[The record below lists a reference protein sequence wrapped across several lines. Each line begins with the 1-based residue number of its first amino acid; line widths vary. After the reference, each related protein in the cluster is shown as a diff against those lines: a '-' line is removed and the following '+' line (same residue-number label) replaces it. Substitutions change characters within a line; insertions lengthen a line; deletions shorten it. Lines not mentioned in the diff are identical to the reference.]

1 MKRRLFAFSAGLLA
15 VLALFA
21 VTSSPVGDPLARPPA
36 AEREQPSD
44 RLPSAATEQPAPTG
58 TDVARI
64 VVPSLGIDAPIV
76 TLGIDPNGTMQ
87 SPNTPTDVAWYS
99 FSARPGERSN
109 VVMSGHFDYINH
121 GPAVFYR
128 LKEAR
133 QGEEVRLVLEDG
145 AIARYRVFEITS
157 YEEAT
162 APVLDIVG
170 PTDREV
176 VTLIT
181 CDGSFDP
188 QSREYD
194 KRIVLR
200 AERINDTAQAN

>member
-1 MKRRLFAFSAGLLA
+1 
-15 VLALFA
+15 
-21 VTSSPVGDPLARPPA
+21 
-36 AEREQPSD
+36 
-44 RLPSAATEQPAPTG
+44 
-58 TDVARI
+58 

-133 QGEEVRLVLEDG
+133 QAEEVRLVLEDG
-145 AIARYRVFEITS
+145 SIARYRVFEVTS